1 MQGNCAYYLLPFSGE
16 DGKEEDMETKSQEH
30 KMNTA
35 VGLRDSDM
43 EAYGEEEDV
52 SLVRSKNDLAEVRK
66 CIELMNCFRRL
77 F

>member
-1 MQGNCAYYLLPFSGE
+1 
-16 DGKEEDMETKSQEH
+16 METKSQEH